1 MTDQKLSPTTA
12 MPLVTWTPWLTLLI
26 ALAAAAAVR
35 LGLGHGVGVE
45 RGVGRSLLDLDL
57 PPVGVELVGHDH
69 RHRGHRPLAHL
80 RDGVGDRHDAVA
92 IDLEPLVG
100 REHARL
106 LGARLAAQRQL
117 ESDHEAGPQGEA
129 ALEERPPGQR
139 HRFHRPPPL
148 FIAAALWM
156 AARRRWYVP
165 QRQMLPAIASSMSAS
180 GGFAF
185 RASSA
190 AADMICPDWQ

>member
-1 MTDQKLSPTTA
+1 MTVPGSVSTSLSG
-12 MPLVTWTPWLTLLI
+12 TPHSC
-26 ALAAAAAVR
+26 AAACFSIV
-35 LGLGHGVGVE
+35 
-45 RGVGRSLLDLDL
+45 
-57 PPVGVELVGHDH
+57 
-69 RHRGHRPLAHL
+69 
-80 RDGVGDRHDAVA
+80 
-92 IDLEPLVG
+92 
-100 REHARL
+100 
-106 LGARLAAQRQL
+106 RLAAQRQL

-139 HRFHRPPPL
+139 HRVHRPPPL

-180 GGFAF
+180 VGFAF